1 MIVLNADDVKPD
13 RANSIAGRGED
24 FEGRPG
30 SSIAAAL
37 IRPPSVPNPSGVSV
51 GDDRREE
58 ILSPCRVGVLASQG
72 MVRPSQVARGGGGA
86 EELGKVSPASE
97 GSSDPASRGFLSRAR
112 IAAPQQ
118 QRYSMSG
125 AATAPWE
132 RYTKG
137 FGSKRMR
144 VGDGTDRRGVWYA
157 MPWINVADTRRG
169 A

>member
-1 MIVLNADDVKPD
+1 PIDVLEERLSALLAPDNHERFRLERESSSQNSSVATAAARPPKMGGPQNRWVLGGLLPGHDARASKMIVLNADDVKPD

-72 MVRPSQVARGGGGA
+72 MVRPSQVA
-86 EELGKVSPASE
+86 
-97 GSSDPASRGFLSRAR
+97 
-112 IAAPQQ
+112 
-118 QRYSMSG
+118 
-125 AATAPWE
+125 
-132 RYTKG
+132 
-137 FGSKRMR
+137 
-144 VGDGTDRRGVWYA
+144 
-157 MPWINVADTRRG
+157 
-169 A
+169 